1 MTFLQKEKSD
11 IFSFGI
17 TLGMI
22 LTEGFHPYGNQE
34 NDPDDLND
42 FATYLKC
49 AGGIQKKRPAML
61 AKLLPTYDGQ

>member
-1 MTFLQKEKSD
+1 MQKEKSD

-34 NDPDDLND
+34 NDPDDLTQRGKSAKIVSRID
-42 FATYLKC
+42 DEL
-49 AGGIQKKRPAML
+49 PAML